1 MVMNSTKAVD
11 VSIQVVSPEF
21 KTGASSA
28 RARDGS
34 KVNSKNRRAII
45 AQDFFD
51 VGLWPEI
58 LIFIKLNSR

>member
-11 VSIQVVSPEF
+11 VSIQAVSPEF

-28 RARDGS
+28 KARDGI
-34 KVNSKNRRAII
+34 KMNSNNKKAII

-58 LIFIKLNSR
+58 LIFMKLNSR